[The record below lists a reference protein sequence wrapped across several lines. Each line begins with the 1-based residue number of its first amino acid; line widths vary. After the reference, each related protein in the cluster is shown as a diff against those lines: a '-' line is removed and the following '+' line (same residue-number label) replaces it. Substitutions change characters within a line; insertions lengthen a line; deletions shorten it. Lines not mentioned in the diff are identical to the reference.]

1 MRRPK
6 KHNNPSTTFIKPTGP
21 QDLKREKAVPEQK
34 NWSEDT
40 ILYGE
45 DDALPLRIALAVE
58 KSPAASS
65 CTETV
70 AQFIKGAGFSDP
82 ALMDL
87 VVDESGTTL
96 WELHESLSD
105 CLSLFEGFAVNFK
118 YNPAGKIVQSYM
130 LGFEGCRM
138 TMPAENSPIITHI
151 KHNPYFGTNEWRR
164 HYTECYPVYNAE
176 TIKAEMKAAQEREE
190 EEKDYKGY
198 PGQVYYYGKTSPI
211 HRFYPVPRYW
221 SAEKW
226 IYIDGKVQ
234 ESHSENLDNGW
245 FQSVLMKIVGDPNAW
260 STNPRFVDSVTGK
273 STKTVGEEFAD
284 NMRDNFSGSKKMGG
298 VMVQWGLNSASLPE
312 IEAFPSTANAD
323 LFLALQDIT
332 TKNITIARRVPPI
345 LANISEGVSLGSG
358 GSEMQKAVELMQ
370 SRCTPFQN
378 QLMNFYNKVLLPGM
392 GIRNSEGEPARVDIQ
407 HFTPIT
413 TPVELEDKFWDV
425 LTAAEKREFVKKNFP
440 SAPLQ
445 EVTEESAPSQKTL
458 IEVIGVGGSQAL
470 MEILAQYGA
479 GTLTEIQASN
489 ILQIL
494 FGVKA
499 EDAQRMLQKTATP
512 SVTPLVP
519 GQEEVTTVPDVLDPA
534 TQEKPVSEAIRKLT
548 AKDLQ
553 FIAGIQRR
561 YNKGEYTYEQ
571 AKIMIQGR
579 TGLSDVDT
587 DVFLV
592 TPEEDATNTTG
603 LS

>member
-1 MRRPK
+1 MRRSK
-6 KHNNPSTTFIKPTGP
+6 RKYSPSVSFLPASGP
-21 QDLKREKAVPEQK
+21 QNLKREKAVPEQK

-40 ILYGE
+40 IRYGD
-45 DDALPLRIALAVE
+45 DDALPLRIAQAVE
-58 KSPAASS
+58 ESPAASS
-65 CTETV
+65 CTATV

-87 VVDESGTTL
+87 VIDDTGTSL
-96 WELHESLSD
+96 WELHESLSE
-105 CLSLFEGFAVNFK
+105 CLALFEGFAVNLK
-118 YNPAGKIVQSYM
+118 YNPKGKITQAYM

-138 TMPAENSPIITHI
+138 TMPAEGSPIITSI
-151 KHNPYFGTNEWRR
+151 KHNPYFGTEQWRR
-164 HYTECYPVYNAE
+164 HYTECYPVWNPKTIDDELKASQYNE
-176 TIKAEMKAAQEREE
+176 DPE
-190 EEKDYKGY
+190 YKGY
-198 PGQVYYYGKTSPI
+198 PGQVFYYGKTSPI
-211 HRFYPVPRYW
+211 HRFYPVPTFW
-221 SAEKW
+221 SAQKW
-226 IYIDGKVQ
+226 IYIDGKIQ
-234 ESHSENLDNGW
+234 TAHAANMDNGW
-245 FQSVLMKIVGDPNAW
+245 FQSVLLKMIGDPNAW
-260 STNPRFVDSVTGK
+260 STNPKYVDSKTGK
-273 STKTVGEEFAD
+273 STKTNGQEFAED
-284 NMRDNFSGSKKMGG
+284 MAANFSGSKRMGG
-298 VMVQWGLNSASLPE
+298 VMALWGLNNASLPE
-312 IEAFPSTANAD
+312 VEPFPTSANAD

-370 SRCTPFQN
+370 SRCTPFQKV
-378 QLMNFYNKVLLPGM
+378 LMNFYNKVLLPGM
-392 GIRNSEGEPARVDIQ
+392 GVRLTVDIQ
-407 HFTPIT
+407 HFTPVT
-413 TPVELEDKFWDV
+413 TPVELDDKFWDV

-445 EVTEESAPSQKTL
+445 DIPEASAPSQKTL

-470 MEILAQYGA
+470 MEILAQYAA
-479 GTLTEIQASN
+479 GTVTEPQASN

-494 FGVKA
+494 FGIKP
-499 EDAQRMLQKTATP
+499 EDAARMLQKGTTP
-512 SVTPLVP
+512 AP
-519 GQEEVTTVPDVLDPA
+519 GMPGSAPVEPGVVPDVIDPT

-592 TPEEDATNTTG
+592 TPEEDAADTTT
-603 LS
+603 LP

>member
-70 AQFIKGAGFSDP
+70 SQFIKGAGFSDP

-87 VVDESGTTL
+87 IVDEAGTTL

-118 YNPAGKIVQSYM
+118 YNPSGNIVQSYM

-138 TMPAENSPIITHI
+138 TMPADNSPIITHI

-190 EEKDYKGY
+190 EDKDYKGY

-260 STNPRFVDSVTGK
+260 STNPRFVDSATGK

-370 SRCTPFQN
+370 SRCTAFQN

-392 GIRNSEGEPARVDIQ
+392 GRKGTVQIQ

-413 TPVELEDKFWDV
+413 TPIEIDDKFWEV
-425 LTAAEKREFVKKNFP
+425 LTQEEKRDFIRQNFP
-440 SAPLQ
+440 TIQLAPAPIVAPLTADGEEPLLDEEGNPLPAEPPPTPPSEAWANLSQ
-445 EVTEESAPSQKTL
+445 ANLNRCLSIAKKFLTGGLSYDLAKSRIMAMGLTEEEADRFL
-458 IEVIGVGGSQAL
+458 
-470 MEILAQYGA
+470 
-479 GTLTEIQASN
+479 LT
-489 ILQIL
+489 
-494 FGVKA
+494 K
-499 EDAQRMLQKTATP
+499 
-512 SVTPLVP
+512 
-519 GQEEVTTVPDVLDPA
+519 
-534 TQEKPVSEAIRKLT
+534 
-548 AKDLQ
+548 
-553 FIAGIQRR
+553 
-561 YNKGEYTYEQ
+561 
-571 AKIMIQGR
+571 
-579 TGLSDVDT
+579 
-587 DVFLV
+587 
-592 TPEEDATNTTG
+592 PEEDAADTTG